1 VPTSRKI
8 GLVSLLILG
17 CCLTFAGCGGGGETA
32 DQPGPTPEPVA
43 QAAPAAEPETV
54 VTIEAYYPLNE
65 EHQYI
70 ADYLNAMEVDY
81 AGKVRV
87 QVWDMA
93 SSEGRKKWQE
103 SGLTCA
109 GVFVNGK
116 TTHEITKDGE
126 QVKVSF
132 LKRMDIFWDR
142 EDLELVVKQLL
153 GEEAKENEPPS

>member
-1 VPTSRKI
+1 MAISRKI
-8 GLVSLLILG
+8 SLLSLLILG
-17 CCLTFAGCGGGGETA
+17 CCLTFAGCRGAPESA
-32 DQPGPTPEPVA
+32 NQPGPPSEPVA
-43 QAAPAAEPETV
+43 QPEAEVEAAAV

-70 ADYLNAMEVDY
+70 ADYLSALEEKH
-81 AGKVRV
+81 AGKVAV
-87 QVWDMA
+87 HIWDMA
-93 SSEGRKKWQE
+93 TTEGRKKWQE

-153 GEEAKENEPPS
+153 DEEAKEREPQA

>member
-1 VPTSRKI
+1 VAISRKI
-8 GLVSLLILG
+8 SFLSLLILG
-17 CCLTFAGCGGGGETA
+17 CCLIFMGCRGAPESA

-43 QAAPAAEPETV
+43 QPAPAAEPEAV

-70 ADYLNAMEVDY
+70 ADYLQDLEDRY
-81 AGKVRV
+81 QGKVSV
-87 QVWDMA
+87 QIWDTA
-93 SSEGRKKWQE
+93 TTEGRKKWMG
-103 SGLTCA
+103 SGLTCM

-142 EDLELVVKQLL
+142 EDLELVVEQLL
-153 GEEAKENEPPS
+153 DEEAKEREPQA